1 MLKKGI
7 FTLAVLFIL
16 TSLSY
21 GQNSL
26 NKVYVKDVRIADVS
40 QAGNSV
46 AVYLIVTNPGE
57 EDAKLVGVTS
67 AIAGK
72 AALHTTKTDASG
84 KKTMEVVDSITVP
97 AGGRASL
104 EPGGPHIML
113 EDIKIPLG
121 EIDGIEIFLKFE
133 NARNAIITVPLKDL
147 ANEKNPFEN

>member
-1 MLKKGI
+1 MRKYI
-7 FTLAVLFIL
+7 YAVAVLFIM

-26 NKVYVKDVRIADVS
+26 NKVYVKDIRIADVS
-40 QAGNSV
+40 STGDSV
-46 AVYLIVTNPGE
+46 TVYLTITNPGE

-67 AIAGK
+67 AVAGK
-72 AALHTTKTDASG
+72 AVLHTTKTDASG

-113 EDIKIPLG
+113 EDIKAPLG

-133 NARNAIITVPLKDL
+133 NARNAIVTVPLKDL

>member
-1 MLKKGI
+1 MRKYI
-7 FTLAVLFIL
+7 YAVAVLFIM

-26 NKVYVKDVRIADVS
+26 NKVYVKDIRIADVS
-40 QAGNSV
+40 STGDSV
-46 AVYLIVTNPGE
+46 TVYLTITNPGE

-67 AIAGK
+67 AVAGK
-72 AALHTTKTDASG
+72 AVLHTTKTDASG

-113 EDIKIPLG
+113 EDIKAPLG
-121 EIDGIEIFLKFE
+121 EIDGIEIFLKFQ
-133 NARNAIITVPLKDL
+133 NARNAIVTVPLKDL